1 MTTDPDN
8 GLRVASP
15 EAVRLYGSLRAAL
28 RPLGAFREEAKKTSV
43 HFVRG
48 SAFVGVHFRR
58 THLLL
63 TIKAAVPIDSPR
75 IVKVEQVSKNR
86 WHCEVKVFAETEI
99 DRDLTAWMRTAYD
112 ICAGGRNVF
121 R

>member
-8 GLRVASP
+8 ALRAASP
-15 EAVRLYGSLRAAL
+15 EAVRLYRNLRAAL
-28 RPLGAFREEAKKTSV
+28 RPFGAFREEEKKTSV

-58 THLLL
+58 SHLLL
-63 TIKAAVPIDSPR
+63 TIKTAGPIDLPR

-86 WHCEVKVFAETEI
+86 WHCELKLHAETEI
-99 DRDLTAWMRTAYD
+99 DGDLTEWMRNAYD
-112 ICAGGRNVF
+112 ICA
-121 R
+121 